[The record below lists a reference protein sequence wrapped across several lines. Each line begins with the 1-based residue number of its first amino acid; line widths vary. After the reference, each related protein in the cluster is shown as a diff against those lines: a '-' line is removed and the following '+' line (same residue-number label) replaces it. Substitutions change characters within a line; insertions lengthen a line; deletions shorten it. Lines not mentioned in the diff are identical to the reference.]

1 MRKVEIEF
9 VSEQQYHDDR
19 ESSKLKASGQFEV
32 IDGIKTITYTEPD
45 EEMGKSETVVK
56 VINNNFIEMTRKGVY
71 ETTFLIEEG
80 KTHSCIYK
88 TPFGEMNMDIVATRV
103 NAQIPDVSG
112 KILLCYRL
120 ESNSEIIGENN
131 LLLKINEF

>member
-19 ESSKLKASGQFEV
+19 DSSKLKATGFMEEF
-32 IDGIKTITYTEPD
+32 DGIKVISYTEPD
-45 EEMGKSETVVK
+45 EEMGKSETVIK
-56 VINNNFIEMTRKGVY
+56 IINNNFIEMRRSGVY

-80 KTHSCIYK
+80 KTHSCLYK
-88 TPFGEMNMDIVATRV
+88 TPFGEMNMEIVAQRV
-103 NAQIPDVSG
+103 NAQLPDVSG

-120 ESNSEIIGENN
+120 ESNGEIIGENN
-131 LLLKINEF
+131 LLMKINEV

>member
-1 MRKVEIEF
+1 MRKIEIEF

-19 ESSKLKASGQFEV
+19 ESSKLKAKGIMQE
-32 IDGIKTITYTEPD
+32 IDGSKVISYTEPD
-45 EEMGKSETVVK
+45 EEMGKCETVVK
-56 VINNNFIEMTRKGVY
+56 VINNNFIEMRRCGVY

-88 TPFGEMNMDIVATRV
+88 TPFGEMNMEIAAQRV
-103 NAQIPDVSG
+103 NAQIPDCSG

-120 ESNSEIIGENN
+120 ESNGEIIGENN
-131 LLLKINEF
+131 LLMKINEV

>member
-19 ESSKLKASGQFEV
+19 ESSKLKASGTMED
-32 IDGIKTITYTEPD
+32 IDGIKVISYTEPD
-45 EEMGKSETVVK
+45 NEMGKCETVVK
-56 VINNNFIEMTRKGVY
+56 IINNHFIEMSRKGVY

-80 KTHSCIYK
+80 KTHSCVYR

-103 NAQIPDVSG
+103 NANIPDCSG

-120 ESNSEIIGENN
+120 ERNREIIGENN
-131 LLLKINEF
+131 LLMKINEV

>member
-19 ESSKLKASGQFEV
+19 ESSKLKASGTMED
-32 IDGIKTITYTEPD
+32 IDGIKVISYTEPD
-45 EEMGKSETVVK
+45 DEMGKCETVVK
-56 VINNNFIEMTRKGVY
+56 IINNNFIEMSRKGVY

-80 KTHSCIYK
+80 KTHSCVYR

-103 NAQIPDVSG
+103 NANIPDCSG

-120 ESNSEIIGENN
+120 ESNKEIIGENN
-131 LLLKINEF
+131 LLMKINEV

>member
-1 MRKVEIEF
+1 
-9 VSEQQYHDDR
+9 
-19 ESSKLKASGQFEV
+19 
-32 IDGIKTITYTEPD
+32 
-45 EEMGKSETVVK
+45 MGKSETVVK
-56 VINNNFIEMTRKGVY
+56 IINDNFIEMTRKGVY

-80 KTHSCIYK
+80 KTHSCVYK

-131 LLLKINEF
+131 LLMKINEV

>member
-1 MRKVEIEF
+1 MRNVEIEF

-19 ESSKLKASGQFEV
+19 ESSKLKAKGTMQE
-32 IDGIKTITYTEPD
+32 IDGVKIISYTEPD
-45 EEMGKSETVVK
+45 DEMGKCETVVK
-56 VINNNFIEMTRKGVY
+56 IINNNFIKMSRKGVY

-80 KTHSCIYK
+80 KTHSCIYR
-88 TPFGEMNMDIVATRV
+88 TPFGEMQMDIVAERV
-103 NAQIPDVSG
+103 MAQIPDCSG

-131 LLLKINEF
+131 LLMKINEV

>member
-19 ESSKLKASGQFEV
+19 ESSKLKASGTMED
-32 IDGIKTITYTEPD
+32 IDGIKVISYTEPD
-45 EEMGKSETVVK
+45 NEMGKCETVVK
-56 VINNNFIEMTRKGVY
+56 IINNHFIEMSRKGVY
-71 ETTFLIEEG
+71 ETNFLIEEG
-80 KTHSCIYK
+80 KTHSCVYR

-103 NAQIPDVSG
+103 NANIPDCSG

-120 ESNSEIIGENN
+120 ESNREIIGENN
-131 LLLKINEF
+131 LLMKINEV

>member
-19 ESSKLKASGQFEV
+19 ESSKLKAKGTMEE
-32 IDGIKTITYTEPD
+32 IDGIKVISYTEPD
-45 EEMGKSETVVK
+45 DEMGKCETVVK
-56 VINNNFIEMTRKGVY
+56 VINNNFIEMSRKGVY

-88 TPFGEMNMDIVATRV
+88 TPFGEMNMDIVAQRV

-120 ESNSEIIGENN
+120 ESNREIIGENN
-131 LLLKINEF
+131 LLMKINEV

>member
-19 ESSKLKASGQFEV
+19 ESSKLKASGTMED
-32 IDGIKTITYTEPD
+32 IDGIKVISYTEPD
-45 EEMGKSETVVK
+45 DEMGKCETVVK
-56 VINNNFIEMTRKGVY
+56 IINNHFIQMNRKGVY

-80 KTHSCIYK
+80 KTHSCVYR

-103 NAQIPDVSG
+103 NANIPDCSG

-120 ESNSEIIGENN
+120 ESNKEIIGENN
-131 LLLKINEF
+131 LLMKINEV

>member
-19 ESSKLKASGQFEV
+19 ESSKLKASGTMED
-32 IDGIKTITYTEPD
+32 IDGIKVISYTEPD
-45 EEMGKSETVVK
+45 NEMGKCETVVK
-56 VINNNFIEMTRKGVY
+56 IINTHFIEMSRKGVY
-71 ETTFLIEEG
+71 ETNFLIEEG
-80 KTHSCIYK
+80 KTHSCIYR

-103 NAQIPDVSG
+103 NANIPDCSG

-120 ESNSEIIGENN
+120 ESNREIIGENN
-131 LLLKINEF
+131 LLMKINEV

>member
-19 ESSKLKASGQFEV
+19 ESSKIKASGTFEI
-32 IDGIKTITYTEPD
+32 IDGKKVITYTEPD
-45 EEMGKSETVVK
+45 EEMGKSETVIE
-56 VINNNFIEMTRKGVY
+56 VINNNFIKMTRKGIYQAV
-71 ETTFLIEEG
+71 FLIEEG

-88 TPFGEMNMDIVATRV
+88 TPFGEMNMDIVAKRV
-103 NAQIPDVSG
+103 NANIPDCSG
-112 KILLCYRL
+112 KILLCYNI

-131 LLLKINEF
+131 LLMKINEI

>member
-19 ESSKLKASGQFEV
+19 ESSKLKAKGTMQD
-32 IDGIKTITYTEPD
+32 IDGIKVVSYTEPD
-45 EEMGKSETVVK
+45 DEMGKCETIVK
-56 VINNNFIEMTRKGVY
+56 IINNNFIEMSRKGVY

-80 KTHSCIYK
+80 KTHSCIYR
-88 TPFGEMNMDIVATRV
+88 TPFGEMTMDIVAERV

-120 ESNSEIIGENN
+120 ESNGEIIGENN
-131 LLLKINEF
+131 LLMKINEV

>member
-19 ESSKLKASGQFEV
+19 ESSKLKASGTMED
-32 IDGIKTITYTEPD
+32 IDGIKVISYTEPD
-45 EEMGKSETVVK
+45 DEMGKCETVVK
-56 VINNNFIEMTRKGVY
+56 IINNNFIEMSRKGVY

-80 KTHSCIYK
+80 KTHSCVYR
-88 TPFGEMNMDIVATRV
+88 TPFGEINMDIVATRV
-103 NAQIPDVSG
+103 NANIPDCSG

-120 ESNSEIIGENN
+120 ESNKEIIGENN
-131 LLLKINEF
+131 LLMKINEV

>member
-9 VSEQQYHDDR
+9 GSEQQYHDDR
-19 ESSKLKASGQFEV
+19 ESSKLKASGTMED
-32 IDGIKTITYTEPD
+32 IDGIKVISYTEPD
-45 EEMGKSETVVK
+45 NEMGKCETVVK
-56 VINNNFIEMTRKGVY
+56 IINNHFIEMSRKGVY

-80 KTHSCIYK
+80 KAHSCIYR

-103 NAQIPDVSG
+103 NANIPDCSG

-120 ESNSEIIGENN
+120 ESNREIIGENN
-131 LLLKINEF
+131 LLMKINEV

>member
-19 ESSKLKASGQFEV
+19 ESSKLKAMGQFEV
-32 IDGIKTITYTEPD
+32 IDGIKTISYTEPD
-45 EEMGKSETVVK
+45 EEMGKSETVIK
-56 VINNNFIEMTRKGVY
+56 VINDNFIEMTRKGVY
-71 ETTFLIEEG
+71 ETVFLIEEG
-80 KTHSCIYK
+80 KAHSCIYK

-131 LLLKINEF
+131 LLMKINEV